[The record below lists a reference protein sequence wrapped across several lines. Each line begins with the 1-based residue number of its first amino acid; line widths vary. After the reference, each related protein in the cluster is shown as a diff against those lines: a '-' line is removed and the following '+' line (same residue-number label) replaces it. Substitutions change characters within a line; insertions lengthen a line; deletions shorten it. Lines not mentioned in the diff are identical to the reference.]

1 MNEKIEI
8 KAWMPV
14 TKGVDGNFVGIL
26 SDTSM
31 DRDNEFMS
39 KELIQGWAAKNKTL
53 KALANHENKM
63 QSWVGGWNNL
73 QSLEK
78 GKNSAL
84 LANPWFFS
92 KEANPL
98 ADQIKKQ
105 VEEAIEKGLN
115 PGISIGAIPTA
126 SENREIDGKMYKV
139 FTEAELVEATW
150 VPIQSNRNAS
160 SGHVAKGFD
169 IDLTEKDI
177 ITEEIKMSDEI
188 KVDVPEQV
196 AKEAPEA
203 VVEAEVV
210 EPVVEEKAE
219 EVVEEKKEEEVVE
232 EVKAEEPVVEEEP
245 KIDPQAEVEAAKAK
259 VIALEKELEELKKQ
273 SINLPTVEGPVSKE
287 AIMDNEPLTVEKM
300 VKLRFG
306 GN

>member
-1 MNEKIEI
+1 MEEKIEI

-14 TKGVDGNFVGIL
+14 TKNLSGEFVGIL

-39 KELIQGWAAKNKTL
+39 KELINSWAAKNKTL

-73 QSLEK
+73 KSVEK
-78 GKNSAL
+78 GRNSAL

-160 SGHVAKGFD
+160 FGHVAKGFD

-177 ITEEIKMSDEI
+177 DTEEMKMSDE
-188 KVDVPEQV
+188 KVDVPVTEV
-196 AKEAPEA
+196 KEEVEAKVEP

-210 EPVVEEKAE
+210 EEPKVEELVVEV
-219 EVVEEKKEEEVVE
+219 EVKEEKKEEVKE
-232 EVKAEEPVVEEEP
+232 EF
-245 KIDPQAEVEAAKAK
+245 DPQAEIEAAKK
-259 VIALEKELEELKKQ
+259 IIADLKKQIEDLKKQ
-273 SINLPTVEGPVSKE
+273 SINLPTIDGPVNKKVVL
-287 AIMDNEPLTVEKM
+287 DNEPLTVEKM
-300 VKLRFG
+300 LKLKYG

>member
-1 MNEKIEI
+1 MEEKIEI

-14 TKGVDGNFVGIL
+14 TKNLSGEFVGIL

-39 KELIQGWAAKNKTL
+39 KELINSWAAKNKTL

-73 QSLEK
+73 KSVEK
-78 GKNSAL
+78 GRNSAL

-160 SGHVAKGFD
+160 FGHVAKGFD

-177 ITEEIKMSDEI
+177 DTEEMKMSDE
-188 KVDVPEQV
+188 KVDVPVTEV
-196 AKEAPEA
+196 KEEVEAKVEP

-210 EPVVEEKAE
+210 EEPKVEEPVVEV
-219 EVVEEKKEEEVVE
+219 EVKEEKKEEVKE
-232 EVKAEEPVVEEEP
+232 EF
-245 KIDPQAEVEAAKAK
+245 DPQAEIEAAKK
-259 VIALEKELEELKKQ
+259 IIADLKKQIEDLKKQ
-273 SINLPTVEGPVSKE
+273 SINLPTIDGPVNKKVVL
-287 AIMDNEPLTVEKM
+287 DNEPLTVEKM
-300 VKLRFG
+300 LKLKYG

>member
-1 MNEKIEI
+1 MEEKIEI

-14 TKGVDGNFVGIL
+14 TKNLSGEFVGIL

-39 KELIQGWAAKNKTL
+39 KELINSWAAKNKTL

-73 QSLEK
+73 KSVEK
-78 GKNSAL
+78 GRNSAL

-115 PGISIGAIPTA
+115 PGISIGAIQTA

-150 VPIQSNRNAS
+150 VPIQYNRNAS
-160 SGHVAKGFD
+160 FGHVAKGFD

-177 ITEEIKMSDEI
+177 DTEEMKMSDE
-188 KVDVPEQV
+188 KVDVPVTEEV
-196 AKEAPEA
+196 KVEVEAKVEP

-210 EPVVEEKAE
+210 EED
-219 EVVEEKKEEEVVE
+219 EKKE
-232 EVKAEEPVVEEEP
+232 
-245 KIDPQAEVEAAKAK
+245 
-259 VIALEKELEELKKQ
+259 
-273 SINLPTVEGPVSKE
+273 
-287 AIMDNEPLTVEKM
+287 
-300 VKLRFG
+300 
-306 GN
+306 

>member
-1 MNEKIEI
+1 MEEKIEI

-14 TKGVDGNFVGIL
+14 TKNLSGEFVGIL

-39 KELIQGWAAKNKTL
+39 KELINSWAAKNKTL

-73 QSLEK
+73 KSVEK
-78 GKNSAL
+78 GRNSAL

-160 SGHVAKGFD
+160 FGHVAKGFD

-177 ITEEIKMSDEI
+177 DTEEMKMSDE
-188 KVDVPEQV
+188 KVDVPVTEV
-196 AKEAPEA
+196 KEEVEAKVEP

-210 EPVVEEKAE
+210 EEPKVEEPVVEV
-219 EVVEEKKEEEVVE
+219 EVKEEKKEEVKE
-232 EVKAEEPVVEEEP
+232 EF
-245 KIDPQAEVEAAKAK
+245 DPQAEIEAAKK
-259 VIALEKELEELKKQ
+259 IIADLKKQIEDLKKQ
-273 SINLPTVEGPVSKE
+273 SINLPTIDGPVNKE
-287 AIMDNEPLTVEKM
+287 IVLDNEPLTVEKM
-300 VKLRFG
+300 LKLKYG